1 MMKQTFLHGALG
13 MSLMLGMALGTSAQL
28 SLSMEQAQALGVQH
42 AYDMQR
48 ARIDVEVAKRDVKEL
63 LATGLPQ
70 VNASVDLNHFLDIP
84 TCPSPV
90 LLRLIPT
97 SLSFSEEWLRQLASH
112 STLRPRTHT
121 VNFNSAPARP

>member
-1 MMKQTFLHGALG
+1 

-28 SLSMEQAQALGVQH
+28 SLSMEQAQALGVKH

-70 VNASVDLNHFLDIP
+70 VNASFDFNQFW
-84 TCPSPV
+84 TSQPV
-90 LLRLIPT
+90 SVAFDPCLVEFNEFATGVPLKLR
-97 SLSFSEEWLRQLASH
+97 FSDRVGNLAPH
-112 STLRPRTHT
+112 NP
-121 VNFNSAPARP
+121 